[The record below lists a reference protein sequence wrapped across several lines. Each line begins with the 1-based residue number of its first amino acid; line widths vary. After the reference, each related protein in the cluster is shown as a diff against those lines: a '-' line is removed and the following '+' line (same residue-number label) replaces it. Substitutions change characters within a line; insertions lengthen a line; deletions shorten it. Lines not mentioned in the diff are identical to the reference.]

1 MFYDLL
7 WFTKPDKRIIPDHK
21 YIYIIATAWENFHDM
36 KREKINRKNAGKFK
50 VKIAYVLNK
59 YITTPKKDVL
69 WEEHISQKDKNKTQK
84 IYL

>member
-1 MFYDLL
+1 
-7 WFTKPDKRIIPDHK
+7 
-21 YIYIIATAWENFHDM
+21 M

>member
-1 MFYDLL
+1 M
-7 WFTKPDKRIIPDHK
+7 
-21 YIYIIATAWENFHDM
+21 IYKTWQKNNTRPQVYLHNSYCLRKFHDM